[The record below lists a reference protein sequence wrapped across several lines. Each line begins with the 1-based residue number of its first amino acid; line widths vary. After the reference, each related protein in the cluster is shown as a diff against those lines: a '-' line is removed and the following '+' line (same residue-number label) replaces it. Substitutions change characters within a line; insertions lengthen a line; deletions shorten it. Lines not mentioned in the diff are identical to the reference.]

1 MANEFLLPDIGEGLA
16 EAEIVSWLVAPGDQ
30 VADGQPLCE
39 VETAKAVVELPSPFA
54 GVLLYQGAA
63 VGDVIGVGEVVAV
76 IGQVGE
82 SWQAPKS
89 DAVEAP
95 PRTQPEVTGQSN
107 STVQAM
113 PVVRR
118 LAREHGVELAA
129 VEGTGPSGRITRP
142 DVLAAAH
149 KGRTPPDQQTLR
161 LSATRRAIAD
171 HLTRSWHEI
180 PHVTTF
186 VDVDATVLLEARV
199 ALSGVP
205 GSPIALEVL
214 LVRAV
219 VRTLQVHPEFNA
231 TLSGEELTM
240 HHRYDIGLAV
250 DTPDGLL
257 VPVVE
262 GSASMRVEDLASR
275 IDVLAQ
281 AARDRS
287 LQPAQLQGATFTVSN
302 IGALGG
308 GHGSPIIPLGT
319 TAIVSFGR
327 ASDTPVVRDGNVQIA
342 PVMPI
347 SLSYDHRVIDG
358 ALGRRFIT
366 TLTGH
371 LNDRATYPDA

>member
-1 MANEFLLPDIGEGLA
+1 M
-16 EAEIVSWLVAPGDQ
+16 
-30 VADGQPLCE
+30 
-39 VETAKAVVELPSPFA
+39 ETAKAVVELPSPFA

-186 VDVDATVLLEARV
+186 VDVDATVLLQARV